1 METTTLR
8 RLSGAALIAAG
19 PLCILG
25 GLLHPVINGHA
36 HSTAALLADHV
47 AGSLALLVGEMLLVL
62 GLPGV
67 YGWLAPRLG
76 VLGLVGFVL
85 YLVGNVL
92 SAIPHLVIMGFAGH
106 TLATDHPDVV
116 AANDW
121 ILPGSAFA
129 GEQLTTA
136 LAFMIGLLLFGI
148 ALLRAPGLPKILGIL
163 AVGGAIA
170 PFLPLPVVPVLT
182 GLQIETLR
190 GLLLVALGVLAIRTD
205 APWQSSS
212 H

>member
-1 METTTLR
+1 MDTTTLR
-8 RLSGAALIAAG
+8 RLSGVALIAAG

-25 GLLHPVINGHA
+25 GVLHPVINGHA
-36 HSTAALLADHV
+36 HSSEALLTDHA
-47 AGSLALLVGEMLLVL
+47 AGSLALLAGEMLLVL

-76 VLGLVGFVL
+76 ITGLIGFVL
-85 YLVGNVL
+85 YIVGNVL

-106 TLATDHPDVV
+106 TLAEKHPDVV

-129 GEQLTTA
+129 AEQLSTA

-148 ALLRAPGLPKILGIL
+148 ALLRADGVPKLAGVL

-170 PFLPLPVVPVLT
+170 PFLPLPAVQFLT

-190 GLLLVALGVLAIRTD
+190 GLLLVALGVLAIRPD
-205 APWQSSS
+205 AAWPSSS

>member
-25 GLLHPVINGHA
+25 GLLHPVIDGHA
-36 HSTAALLADHV
+36 HSTDALVTDH
-47 AGSLALLVGEMLLVL
+47 AIGSLALLIGEMLLVL

-67 YGWLAPRLG
+67 YGWLAPKLG

-85 YLVGNVL
+85 YIVGNVL

-106 TLATDHPDVV
+106 TLATEHPEVI

-121 ILPGSAFA
+121 ILPGSSFA
-129 GEQLTTA
+129 GEQLSTA

-148 ALLRAPGLPKILGIL
+148 ALVRADGVPKAVGVL
-163 AVGGAIA
+163 AIGGAIA
-170 PFLPLPVVPVLT
+170 PFLPLPIVPFLT

-190 GLLLVALGVLAIRTD
+190 GLLLVALGVLALRSDTSW
-205 APWQSSS
+205 PSSS
-212 H
+212 R